1 LELSEAQG
9 RRSFLKKAPNPIDR
23 HVGSRVRMRRI
34 LLGMS
39 QEKLGEALDLT
50 FQQVQKYEK
59 GTNRIGAS
67 RLQQIAQILNVPP
80 GFFFDGMPAP
90 EGAALLESAP
100 AEFAEEEE
108 GTTYIVDFLSTAE
121 GVRLNKAFA
130 RIHNPKVRK
139 RIIDLVTSLADEDD
153 EEITPTNE

>member
-1 LELSEAQG
+1 M
-9 RRSFLKKAPNPIDR
+9 KKAPNPIDR

-39 QEKLGEALDLT
+39 QEKLGEALELT

-67 RLQQIAQILNVPP
+67 RLQQISQILNVSPA
-80 GFFFDGMPAP
+80 FFFDGAPAS
-90 EGAALLESAP
+90 EGTPTSEATQ
-100 AEFAEEEE
+100 AEFAEEDE
-108 GTTYIVDFLSTAE
+108 GSTYIVDFLSTSE

-153 EEITPTNE
+153 AEDPETAKTPAK